1 MSGIEQQKNINFG
14 AKLTGKIAGG
24 IYYVGNTTETT
35 DVTGQNVWVN
45 LGNGAVTAGLF
56 ILMPIQPVSA
66 PSSAG
71 INDYF
76 ELRSTADLTSAQS
89 LWYRYGKRAVHY
101 CSYAMSV
108 VDPAGMPA
116 VLSVQSRVVGI
127 DTTTL
132 ATTIYPQSV
141 RTFTVNAGNASPI
154 QHTFPLVAESAQAFF
169 LQIQNTGSAADV
181 LVREAFLAL
190 YE

>member
-1 MSGIEQQKNINFG
+1 MSGLEQQKNINFG

-24 IYYVGNTTETT
+24 IYYVGNTTEVT
-35 DVTGQNVWVN
+35 DVSGQNIWVN
-45 LGNGAVTAGLF
+45 LGNGALTAGQF
-56 ILMPIQPVSA
+56 ILMPIQPVAA
-66 PSSAG
+66 PSSTA

-76 ELRSTADLTSAQS
+76 ELRSTTGFTSGQS

-101 CSYAMSV
+101 CSYAMSLS
-108 VDPAGMPA
+108 DPAGMPA
-116 VLSVQSRVVGI
+116 ILSFQARVVGM

-141 RTFTVNAGNASPI
+141 RTFTVNAANVSPI
-154 QHTFPLVAESAQAFF
+154 QHTFPLVAESAQTFF

-181 LVREAFLAL
+181 IVREAFLAL